1 MTIMHIYK
9 ENIQESKRNQNQV
22 FYIEFMPSNPKI
34 LPKYAKSSLL
44 YWGGMVLCN
53 DIMYLKAHIPINPR
67 PQYTLLIH
75 LKRFWEIHIVSQYF
89 IGLGVSCMV
98 LGRPI
103 NPNIQGAPL
112 LIYLKGSWEIHILSI
127 SLFTIHGSDISCIQS
142 LMHQSP
148 IHQITVVEK

>member
-1 MTIMHIYK
+1 MKARETKIKAFIL
-9 ENIQESKRNQNQV
+9 NSCLAPSKY
-22 FYIEFMPSNPKI
+22 FP
-34 LPKYAKSSLL
+34 YAKSWSLYFTGAEDWL
-44 YWGGMVLCN
+44 HGA
-53 DIMYLKAHIPINPR
+53 LKAHIPINPR

-89 IGLGVSCMV
+89 IGLGVGCMV

-148 IHQITVVEK
+148 IHQITVVETFILHFVSYLGT